1 MSSYCIL
8 TELAS
13 TLTSLDTLLDLHS
26 KLSTVVRYYDRMLE
40 ERLSSAYSQQNLGY
54 GGSQY
59 YGMGAM
65 PTQAPDIKSG
75 AENFYYGNGA
85 DTAPPPNGAYAPQ
98 QLNSNGY
105 EAPPAGLANPVY
117 PAQAQR
123 GPPTES
129 HNNAWSHSPYPS
141 LGSPPPTNNAMPSH
155 AAPGPSQ
162 YYTPQAEQDPA
173 KQQFSEPPYQ
183 PSPIMRRDSHYQ
195 PSAPP
200 SVPEP
205 HSPDHMQSPT
215 YSTVPPTGPA
225 AYQQP
230 GGPPPQSYYY
240 HPQQPSTVPAY
251 PQVPT
256 GQPGAYPEA
265 QQQPPASHQQPAR
278 PVEESLIEL

>member
-1 MSSYCIL
+1 
-8 TELAS
+8 
-13 TLTSLDTLLDLHS
+13 
-26 KLSTVVRYYDRMLE
+26 MLE

-59 YGMGAM
+59 YGMPA
-65 PTQAPDIKSG
+65 QVPDIKSG
-75 AENFYYGNGA
+75 AENFYYGN
-85 DTAPPPNGAYAPQ
+85 TAETSHPPNAAYAPQ
-98 QLNSNGY
+98 QVHRNGY

-129 HNNAWSHSPYPS
+129 HNAWSHSPYPS
-141 LGSPPPTNNAMPSH
+141 LGSPPPTDNAVPSH
-155 AAPGPSQ
+155 AAPGPVQ
-162 YYTPQAEQDPA
+162 YYPPQPDQDPA

-183 PSPIMRRDSHYQ
+183 PSPIMRRDLQYQ

-200 SVPEP
+200 GAPEP
-205 HSPDHMQSPT
+205 HSPEQVQSPT
-215 YSTVPPTGPA
+215 YSNVPPTGPA

-230 GGPPPQSYYY
+230 SGPAPQSYYY
-240 HPQQPSTVPAY
+240 QPQQPSTMPAY

-256 GQPGAYPEA
+256 GQPGTYPEA
-265 QQQPPASHQQPAR
+265 QPQPPASHQQPTR